1 MYRKL
6 GGLKKLAV
14 KTKLDEKA
22 LLDILQYVHDKAS
35 NDSSIDTK
43 KLVDDIS
50 ERLRPFV
57 NEVAK

>member
-1 MYRKL
+1 M
-6 GGLKKLAV
+6 AV